1 MYVPLKA
8 LDSMTFKEILAM
20 TNLSIL
26 DAGRAKEAE
35 EANGMSLSDKF
46 KSFNLV
52 NERISSRYKF
62 L

>member
-1 MYVPLKA
+1 
-8 LDSMTFKEILAM
+8 MTFKEILGMA
-20 TNLSIL
+20 NLSIL
-26 DAGRAKEAE
+26 DAGNRAKEAD
-35 EANGMSLSDKF
+35 EANGMSLSDKV

>member
-1 MYVPLKA
+1 
-8 LDSMTFKEILAM
+8 MTFKEILAIM
-20 TNLSIL
+20 ANLSIL

-35 EANGMSLSDKF
+35 EANGMSLSDKV